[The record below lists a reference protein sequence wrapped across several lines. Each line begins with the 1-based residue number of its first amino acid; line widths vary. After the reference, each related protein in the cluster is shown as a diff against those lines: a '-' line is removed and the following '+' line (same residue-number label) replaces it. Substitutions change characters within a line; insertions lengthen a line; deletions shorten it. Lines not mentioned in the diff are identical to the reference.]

1 MSVCGTPEK
10 TKTCGRFTMQ
20 QLFQSRFCETTLSV
34 NMLRKETSS
43 HVMSRC
49 RDCLLWGCG
58 AFPVPCGIYQAD
70 RDLSCCFSNKVTHQ
84 REGINR
90 ARICTYHCGHDLKR
104 LWTWLKVSSN
114 YKRLSK
120 ACFGMSSSCN
130 YIQYTTGKHARTI
143 QDTYKFI
150 YIHIY
155 VCKGI
160 LKLDNSKDNWVCVC
174 VWCLWAW
181 IISKCK
187 KPVPLCFDLMR
198 IWRFWTLL
206 VKMLAFFHFN
216 VKSISSAGYQ
226 LPFQSCTKED
236 SDHELVIWR
245 EGPIHIPVLFSSF
258 ETLNCCSSGPWRAV
272 LLLCT

>member
-174 VWCLWAW
+174 VCVV
-181 IISKCK
+181 
-187 KPVPLCFDLMR
+187 PVGVDHL
-198 IWRFWTLL
+198 
-206 VKMLAFFHFN
+206 KM
-216 VKSISSAGYQ
+216 
-226 LPFQSCTKED
+226 
-236 SDHELVIWR
+236 
-245 EGPIHIPVLFSSF
+245 
-258 ETLNCCSSGPWRAV
+258 
-272 LLLCT
+272 

>member
-1 MSVCGTPEK
+1 
-10 TKTCGRFTMQ
+10 
-20 QLFQSRFCETTLSV
+20 
-34 NMLRKETSS
+34 MLRKETSS

-58 AFPVPCGIYQAD
+58 AFPVPSGIYQAD

-120 ACFGMSSSCN
+120 VCFGMSSSCN

-143 QDTYKFI
+143 QDTYKLI
-150 YIHIY
+150 YKH
-155 VCKGI
+155 KRI
-160 LKLDNSKDNWVCVC
+160 LKLDNSKDECVCVC

-187 KPVPLCFDLMR
+187 KTCTSMFRPDEN
-198 IWRFWTLL
+198 
-206 VKMLAFFHFN
+206 LAFLN
-216 VKSISSAGYQ
+216 IARQ
-226 LPFQSCTKED
+226 NAC
-236 SDHELVIWR
+236 
-245 EGPIHIPVLFSSF
+245 LFSLQCQIHFKHGVPAAFS
-258 ETLNCCSSGPWRAV
+258 V
-272 LLLCT
+272 LH